1 MEQEIEKSID
11 MTKQQQEDMIKQTG
25 LSSSLSEEEVRGYL
39 DLVINEIKKND
50 TPKLLRV
57 KSARAVI
64 FE

>member
-1 MEQEIEKSID
+1 LKRVLD